1 LPAALAG
8 ETRLALAANFML
20 LDQGGTSAEDGRK
33 GEKEA
38 SDECSIAAA
47 DEAGEDGRGATE
59 RKTGQ
64 VFVPAAFLER

>member
-8 ETRLALAANFML
+8 KTRFAFAANFML

-47 DEAGEDGRGATE
+47 DKAGEDGRGAAE
-59 RKTGQ
+59 READQIRTSGL
-64 VFVPAAFLER
+64 P